1 MTHQA
6 DLDGHTMDELAD
18 YLDSG
23 RQPRN
28 PTIEKSPGCQLAL
41 EALERLRRVTA
52 AFVAAEEAE
61 QEPLDESWVDW
72 ILTGLSHQVRA
83 GRRIPYVSDEHDL
96 AITEG
101 AVRGVVRQAEDD
113 VEGVMIGRCW
123 IVGDIEKPGAETS
136 IRIEACLP
144 YGLPL
149 GEVAEA
155 LREAV
160 LRRLN
165 THTDLRI
172 SAIDIVVTDVR
183 APEREG
189 TA

>member
-1 MTHQA
+1 MTHQT
-6 DLDGHTMDELAD
+6 DLDGHTMDELAE

-28 PTIEKSPGCQLAL
+28 PAIENSPGCQLAL
-41 EALERLRRVTA
+41 EALERLRRVTT
-52 AFVAAEEAE
+52 AFVEAEEAE
-61 QEPLDESWVDW
+61 QEPPDEGWVDW
-72 ILTGLSHQVRA
+72 ILSGLSRQVRA

-96 AITEG
+96 GITEG

-113 VEGVMIGRCW
+113 VDGVMIGRCW
-123 IVGDIEKPGAETS
+123 IDGDIEAPGAEAS

-144 YGLPL
+144 YGRPL
-149 GEVAEA
+149 GEVAET
-155 LREAV
+155 LRAAV

-183 APEREG
+183 APEREA